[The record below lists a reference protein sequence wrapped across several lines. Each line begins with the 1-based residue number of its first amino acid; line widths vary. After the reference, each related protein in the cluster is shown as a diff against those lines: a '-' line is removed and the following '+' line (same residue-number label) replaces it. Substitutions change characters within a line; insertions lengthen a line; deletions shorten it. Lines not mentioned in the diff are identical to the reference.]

1 MTVSDLKP
9 GVIKECQICRSKK
22 IYEILNL
29 GHSGLCDSLLKKE
42 DLNKHE
48 KSYPLKLFRCRKC
61 HLLQINYVV
70 NNEEVFHL
78 EYPYKSGI
86 TKTLKDLL
94 HSTSKYSVDNFKF
107 SKKPLAIDIGSND
120 GTLLEGFKNHGFNV
134 LGIEPTN
141 IAKLANKK
149 GIKTIQKFFDYKTAQ
164 FIKKK
169 YHKAEVITGTNIF
182 AHINKLDSLMKG
194 VKNLLN
200 PNNGIFVSESHYAV
214 NILDEMQFDSIYH
227 EHLRF
232 YLLKPLIFLLNKYGF
247 NVIDAS
253 RIPNYAGS
261 IRVTATLNKKIKPNK
276 NIKQI
281 LDMEEKEGFY
291 SEKKYKQYAKKV
303 IKVRK
308 DLNEM
313 LWKLK
318 LNKKKIVGVG
328 CPGRS
333 ITLLSYCNISNQLID
348 YIAEQNSSLKLNMF
362 TPSTHIEII
371 DEKHMIK
378 KQPDY
383 ALILSW
389 HYGKNVMKN
398 LRNKGFKGKFIMPLP
413 KPRIIN

>member
-48 KSYPLKLFRCRKC
+48 KSYPLKLFKCRKC

-200 PNNGIFVSESHYAV
+200 PDNGIFVSESHYAV

-232 YLLKPLIFLLNKYGF
+232 YLLKPLIFLLNKYNF

>member
-22 IYEILNL
+22 IYEILDL
-29 GHSGLCDSLLKKE
+29 GHSGLCDSLLTKN

-48 KSYPLKLFRCRKC
+48 KSYPLKLLKCKKC

-78 EYPYKSGI
+78 NYPYKSGI

-94 HSTSKYSVDNFKF
+94 HSTSQYSVDNFKF

-120 GTLLEGFKNHGFNV
+120 GTLLEGFKQHGFKV
-134 LGIEPTN
+134 LGVEPTN

-149 GIKTIQKFFDYKTAQ
+149 GITTIQKFFDHKTAQ
-164 FIKKK
+164 FINKR
-169 YHKAEVITGTNIF
+169 YQKAEVVTGTNIF

-194 VKNLLN
+194 VKVLLN
-200 PNNGIFVSESHYAV
+200 PEKGIFVTESHYAV

-247 NVIDAS
+247 NVVDAV

-261 IRVTATLNKKIKPNK
+261 IRVTATLNKKIKPKKSIN
-276 NIKQI
+276 QI
-281 LDMEEKEGFY
+281 IQQEKKRGFY

-303 IKVRK
+303 IKVKK
-308 DLNEM
+308 DLSEL

-318 LNKKKIVGVG
+318 LNKKRIVGVG

-333 ITLLSYCNISNQLID
+333 VTLLAYCNITDQLID
-348 YIAEQNSSLKLNMF
+348 YIAEQSSSLKLNMF
-362 TPSTHIEII
+362 TPSTHIKII
-371 DEKHMIK
+371 DEKYMIQN
-378 KQPDY
+378 QPDY
-383 ALILSW
+383 ALVLSW

-398 LRNKGFKGKFIMPLP
+398 LRMKGYKGKFIMPLP
-413 KPRIIN
+413 KPKIIR